1 MFMYVR
7 YMYDEQKHPIDL
19 TEEAIATNRDALL
32 GIVAWLFTMLGLEER
47 SNRALPRM
55 PRPLHRALL
64 RVLVPAEAA
73 LRRLIVFA
81 AQGLTVTLKP
91 ASSAHPRLP
100 PQRGRTEKGRMSP
113 PVFPLVDPKQRAGHP
128 RRPKA
133 RPRAEP
139 RLSVFDR
146 DGFLVCS
153 SDAPRP
159 KPRRPKPDGLIDP
172 KRLCRRLEALKRALQ
187 DIPRQAK
194 RLARW
199 RARQEQKQASTSTP
213 TLKPLSPLREGPPPG
228 YRKKR
233 QHEVDDILA
242 ECHDLACLA
251 LAPDTS

>member
-1 MFMYVR
+1 MFMYVHA
-7 YMYDEQKHPIDL
+7 MYDEQKHTIDL

-47 SNRALPRM
+47 RTTTLPRM

-64 RVLVPAEAA
+64 KVLVPAEAA

-91 ASSAHPRLP
+91 LSSRSNPP
-100 PQRGRTEKGRMSP
+100 PQRGRTAKGRVSP
-113 PVFPLVDPKQRAGHP
+113 PPFQLVDPKQRAGHP
-128 RRPKA
+128 RRPKP

-159 KPRRPKPDGLIDP
+159 KPKRPKPDGLIDP
-172 KRLCRRLEALKRALQ
+172 KRLCRRLEALKRALAN
-187 DIPRQAK
+187 IPRQAK

-213 TLKPLSPLREGPPPG
+213 TLKPLSPLREGLPPG
-228 YRKKR
+228 YRKKP

>member
-1 MFMYVR
+1 MYS
-7 YMYDEQKHPIDL
+7 EHKHSIDL

-64 RVLVPAEAA
+64 RVLVPAESA

-100 PQRGRTEKGRMSP
+100 PQRGGTGKGRASP
-113 PVFPLVDPKQRAGHP
+113 PPFQLLDPKTRSPRPP
-128 RRPKA
+128 RRRK
-133 RPRAEP
+133 RAEP
-139 RLSVFDR
+139 RITFIPHD
-146 DGFLVCS
+146 
-153 SDAPRP
+153 PRICALPEWQP
-159 KPRRPKPDGLIDP
+159 KPKPKPVPDGLVDP
-172 KRLCRRLEALKRALQ
+172 KRLCRRLAALQRALAN
-187 DIPRQAK
+187 IPRQAK

-199 RARQEQKQASTSTP
+199 RARQEQKQ
-213 TLKPLSPLREGPPPG
+213 PLRTISPLRPGPPPG
-228 YRKKR
+228 YRKR
-233 QHEVDDILA
+233 WQHEVDDILA